1 MVTRHTP
8 GSFEIFEEKMRA
20 EDLPA
25 IAIENFRHYYRKLV
39 QGETGLV
46 RGDEIEPVERLPDSR
61 ELGGFQEKGVLA
73 LAKTVVI
80 KLNGGLGTSMGMK
93 SAKSLLPVKDG
104 KSFLDL
110 TAQQILALGRAHGCR
125 LPLILMNSFRTR
137 DDSLAVLAKYPE
149 LGTSLP
155 LDFVQ
160 HKIPKIRADD
170 LTPVRW
176 PSDPEHEWC
185 PPGHGDTYAALVTS
199 GILPQLLEQG
209 YEYAF
214 VSNSDNLGAVLDLGI
229 LGYFASGGS
238 PHSSASSEAAT
249 RAAGSSSAGASTE
262 RVPFLMEVTER
273 TEADRKGGHLA
284 RRKEGGLLVRE
295 VAQCPQD
302 EIESFEDVSLFKYFN
317 TNTLW
322 LNLPALARTLEE
334 RNCVLGLPMIRN
346 QKTVDPTREDSPKV
360 YQLETAIGAAISV
373 FEGAQ
378 AIRVPRERFIPVKT
392 TNDLLALW
400 SDAYVLTP
408 DARIAPAPSRG
419 MGDLVVDLDPRYFK
433 RIDQLEERFP
443 FGAPS
448 LLGCKRL
455 QIRGDFRFGRNAVF
469 RGEVRLENRSAEPRR
484 VPDGEVFG

>member
-1 MVTRHTP
+1 MVTRRTL
-8 GSFEIFEEKMRA
+8 GSFEIFEAKMRS
-20 EDLPA
+20 ESLPE

-39 QGETGLV
+39 EGETGLV
-46 RGDEIEPVERLPDSR
+46 RGEEIEPVDSLPDSR
-61 ELGGFQEKGVLA
+61 ALRGMEEKGALA

-93 SAKSLLPVKDG
+93 CAKSLLRVKHG
-104 KSFLDL
+104 QSFLDL

-125 LPLILMNSFRTR
+125 VPLILMNSFRTR
-137 DDSLAVLAKYPE
+137 ADSLAVLAKYRD
-149 LGTSLP
+149 LATRLP

-160 HKIPKIRADD
+160 HKIPKVRADD

-199 GILPQLLEQG
+199 GILSNLLEQG

-214 VSNSDNLGAVLDLGI
+214 VSNSDNLGAVLDLAT
-229 LGYFASGGS
+229 LGYFAGGGA
-238 PHSSASSEAAT
+238 H
-249 RAAGSSSAGASTE
+249 AAGGGDVSLGRVGAVPTTRPTGSGI
-262 RVPFLMEVTER
+262 PFLMEVADR
-273 TEADRKGGHLA
+273 TEVDKKGGHLA
-284 RRKEGGLLVRE
+284 RRKNGGLLVRE
-295 VAQCPQD
+295 VAQCPKD
-302 EIESFEDVSLFKYFN
+302 EIASFEDVARFKYFN

-346 QKTVDPTREDSPKV
+346 EKTVDPTREDSPKV

-400 SDAYVLTP
+400 SDAYLLT
-408 DARIAPAPSRG
+408 DDVRIVPAPSRAV
-419 MGDLVVDLDPRYFK
+419 GDLVVDLDPRYFK

-443 FGAPS
+443 HGAPS
-448 LLGCKRL
+448 LLGCRRL
-455 QIRGDFRFGRNAVF
+455 QIRGDFRFGRSAVF
-469 RGEVRLENRSAEPRR
+469 RGEVCLENPSTEPRR
-484 VPDGEVFG
+484 IRDGEVFG